1 MSASVWQWPALNLQG
16 HPRPLQLEVERAV
29 WGKVH
34 GAASD
39 FRWIAHSPGLRPQAR
54 RLELELLLGSEDVPE
69 RATCWRALGSSYCAV
84 SSYPSRALDAA
95 RRSGFLEKQLMEW
108 TPYQDAP
115 AALGALMLLP
125 RVAGFTDEIWWN
137 RSGDPGW
144 AQPGFALNLEPG
156 DVPSLEVDEGNLART
171 VAAGCAVL
179 RDAVEE
185 TTLAAFYSSLLA
197 KRRPAILS
205 GLGRPLPPEALAAL
219 LLPLPRKLAD
229 RLSMAGWVVSQRVDP
244 ESFTRLW
251 DALLCDGV
259 PASLRAAAESEIT
272 EPGREAARAVLSG
285 GPPRSDRPFVPSSP
299 PSSGTPETLERLL
312 EFVADEESRWL
323 RPEDLAGGRPLR
335 FIEDQAAS
343 LESCLEQVR
352 NEVASLES
360 EGDAGYWKREHLQV
374 KADLVR
380 ASALALA
387 PGAVERLGLPETRR
401 VPALLFCTKLQD
413 RDWDELAKRLGEA
426 WLEKALRQSLSCEP
440 DLFGGTLRSW
450 LVKWRER
457 TSNRRLASFLN
468 RL

>member
-16 HPRPLQLEVERAV
+16 HPRPLQLEVGRAV

-69 RATCWRALGSSYCAV
+69 RAAFWRALGSSYCAV

-95 RRSGFLEKQLMEW
+95 RRSGFLEKQLLEW

-125 RVAGFTDEIWWN
+125 RVGGFTDEIWWN

-171 VAAGCAVL
+171 VAAGCAAL

-251 DALLCDGV
+251 DILLCDGV
-259 PASLRAAAESEIT
+259 PASLRAAAASEIT

-285 GPPRSDRPFVPSSP
+285 GPPRSDRPLVPSSP

-312 EFVADEESRWL
+312 EFVTDEERRWL
-323 RPEDLAGGRPLR
+323 KPEDLAGGRPLR
-335 FIEDQAAS
+335 FIEDQVG
-343 LESCLEQVR
+343 LEYCLEQVC
-352 NEVASLES
+352 NDAASLGGPG
-360 EGDAGYWKREHLQV
+360 GDWKREHLRV

-380 ASALALA
+380 AAALALA
-387 PGAVERLGLPETRR
+387 PGAVERIGLPETRR

-413 RDWDELAKRLGEA
+413 RDWNELATRLGEA
-426 WLEKALRQSLSCEP
+426 WLDKALRQSLSCEP
-440 DLFGGTLRSW
+440 DLFGGMLRSW
-450 LVKWRER
+450 LAKWRER
-457 TSNRRLASFLN
+457 APNPRLTGLLD